1 MSPGTLRLPHPFD
14 DVRSMTDREHIDV
27 LIIEDDEDDFFIA
40 RSLLSKT
47 TGVRCDLEWA
57 QSYEEGLAAITSKKY
72 DVCLVDYRLGAR
84 NGLQL
89 LREANELGC
98 DTPMILLTG
107 QGDLQVDL
115 DAMAAG
121 AVDYLVKGQIDAQLL
136 ERSIRYARERKRA
149 EERIREQA
157 ALLDKARDAI
167 CAFDLNRQ
175 VIYWNKSAERI
186 TGWSAEEIGAQ
197 ESDAVLYEPG
207 YQKIEEA
214 WQAVM
219 ERGEW
224 TGDLRQL
231 SKDGQELIVESRWT
245 LVRDSTGNPRSVLV
259 INTDITERKKLESQ
273 FLRAQRMESIGTLV
287 GGIAHDLGNLL
298 VPILLGV
305 KVLGQRYSDEPK
317 TARTLEMIRRSA
329 QRGSDMVKQVLAFA
343 RGVEG
348 ERARLQPLDV
358 VHEVEKI
365 TQEAFPASI
374 RFNFDVPDD
383 LWPVVGDAT
392 QLQQVLMNLCV
403 NARDAMP
410 EGGRLTIEAENLIVD
425 ESLAR
430 TNLEAKPGK
439 YVRIAVTDTG
449 SGIPAD
455 VLDKV
460 FEPFFTTKPTGKGTG
475 LGLSTVYSIIK
486 SHGGFVTVYSELG
499 EGTCFSIYLPASEN
513 EEPVRTNGEVRDSFQ
528 GNGELILVI
537 DDEEYILE
545 AAHDILESSG
555 YRVVTAENGRQG
567 VDVFRERED
576 EIRAVI
582 TDLMMPEMDGVAAIR
597 ALREIAPHLPI
608 VAASGMTSG
617 KVRESQEAGANLFIS
632 KPFTAEKLL
641 SSLHNVLHTN
651 GTKVEG

>member
-1 MSPGTLRLPHPFD
+1 
-14 DVRSMTDREHIDV
+14 MTDREHINV

-47 TGVRCDLEWA
+47 TGVRCDLDWA
-57 QSYEEGLAAITSKKY
+57 QSFEEGLEAITTRAY

-84 NGLQL
+84 NGLEL
-89 LREANELGC
+89 LREASEQGV

-115 DAMAAG
+115 EAMMAG

-167 CAFDLNRQ
+167 CAFDLNRRI
-175 VIYWNKSAERI
+175 VYWNKSAERI
-186 TGWSAEEIGAQ
+186 TGWLAEEIAAQ
-197 ESDAVLYEPG
+197 PSDASLYEPG

-214 WQAVM
+214 WQAVL
-219 ERGEW
+219 EKGEW
-224 TGDLRQL
+224 AGDLRQR
-231 SKDGQELIVESRWT
+231 SRDGQDLIVESRWT
-245 LVRDSTGNPRSVLV
+245 LVRDNAGNPRSVLV
-259 INTDITERKKLESQ
+259 INTDVTERKRLESQ

-305 KVLGQRYSDEPK
+305 KVLGQRYGDDPK

-348 ERARLQPLDV
+348 ERVRLNPIDV
-358 VHEVEKI
+358 IHEVEKI
-365 TQEAFPASI
+365 MSETFPASI
-374 RFNFDVPDD
+374 EIELKAPQD
-383 LWPVVGDAT
+383 LWPVMGDST

-403 NARDAMP
+403 NARDAMSD
-410 EGGRLTIEAENLIVD
+410 GGRVTIEAENLVVD

-430 TNLEAKPGK
+430 ANIEARPGK

-449 SGIPAD
+449 AGIPPD

-475 LGLSTVYSIIK
+475 LGLSTVYSIVK
-486 SHGGFVTVYSELG
+486 SHGGFVTVYSEV
-499 EGTCFSIYLPASEN
+499 GTGTAFSIYLPVSEPEANASRNVMSEQA
-513 EEPVRTNGEVRDSFQ
+513 RH
-528 GNGELILVI
+528 GNGELVLVI
-537 DDEEYILE
+537 DDEEYIRE
-545 AAHDILESSG
+545 AAYEILEGSG
-555 YRVVTAENGRQG
+555 YRVVTAQNGRQG
-567 VDVFRERED
+567 VEVFEERQRE
-576 EIRAVI
+576 ISAII
-582 TDLMMPEMDGVAAIR
+582 TDLMMPEMDGVTAIR
-597 ALREIAPHLPI
+597 QLRAISPHVPI

-617 KVRESQEAGANLFIS
+617 KVRESLDAGANLFIS

-641 SSLHNVLHTN
+641 SSLQNVLQASSTA
-651 GTKVEG
+651 KEA